1 MSLCCVS
8 IYNSFFFS
16 FLSCYLTMYNK
27 YLWSDRWQYFSLKLV
42 TSSICSKFYFFYL
55 TSMKICFK
63 CLDEIFVARNVK
75 VLFILQVSPNFI
87 LNLFF
92 LKKPLI
98 CLYYG
103 GNLVP
108 ICLKGPIHLCWLVL
122 LTCSVTQVRLIY
134 INIYS
139 LFDNSPLLST
149 EKTILNLNNYSL
161 LYFLIRCD

>member
-92 LKKPLI
+92 LK
-98 CLYYG
+98 
-103 GNLVP
+103 NLWFACIMEGISFPSVWKDP
-108 ICLKGPIHLCWLVL
+108 SIYADWFCWHAL
-122 LTCSVTQVRLIY
+122 LPR
-134 INIYS
+134 
-139 LFDNSPLLST
+139 
-149 EKTILNLNNYSL
+149 
-161 LYFLIRCD
+161 